1 MTISP
6 MEGET
11 LPTTFWSFTDVED
24 RLVEAL
30 LTCWRQP
37 DRERGWQSA
46 RASDGPWH
54 LVMAEPGDYDARG
67 GDGTSSDVAIRP
79 ASLTRREIAEM
90 EEAFGWV
97 GMLPA
102 DDRKVLALAIA
113 ELARGRREVSWLR
126 MLAPLGLTRGAEG
139 LRKRYTRSINAICI
153 AKNGGNPSRTVST
166 PSKCVE

>member
-6 MEGET
+6 MEGDT
-11 LPTTFWSFTDVED
+11 LPTTFWTFTDVED

-30 LTCWRQP
+30 LICWRQP
-37 DRERGWQSA
+37 DRERGWQA
-46 RASDGPWH
+46 TRASDGPWH

-79 ASLTRREIAEM
+79 ASLTRREIGEM

-102 DDRKVLALAIA
+102 DDRKVVALAIA
-113 ELARGRREVSWLR
+113 ELARGKREVRWSQLLKPMGLMRGADGLR
-126 MLAPLGLTRGAEG
+126 M
-139 LRKRYTRSINAICI
+139 RYGRAINAICK
-153 AKNGGNPSRTVST
+153 AKNGGNAGRSVST
-166 PSKCVE
+166 PPKCID